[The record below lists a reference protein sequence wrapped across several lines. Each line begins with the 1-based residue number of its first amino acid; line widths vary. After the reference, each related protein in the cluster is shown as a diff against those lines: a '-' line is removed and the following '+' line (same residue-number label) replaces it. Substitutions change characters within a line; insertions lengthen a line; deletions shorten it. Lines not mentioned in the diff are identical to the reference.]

1 MTSRKDIFSKYFAS
15 DIFNQ
20 NPNYG
25 ITPSKPR
32 LRLNRSSLENTKEE
46 VFNIGKERR
55 INRNNDQN
63 KENEPILCQSAER
76 RKKNLD
82 KIYGSDIFNI
92 RKASSIERRRGKQ
105 KTKNTANRST
115 CFEEMKNN
123 DEFKKDLNNYTKLH
137 RGEKKPYNPGLYI
150 ETVLPQE
157 RYFDNYYENHCEGVL
172 PGTYLKSEGNIDENK
187 LNYIKKKMNLHRDE
201 SISKK

>member
-76 RKKNLD
+76 RKKNLA

-150 ETVLPQE
+150 SKFL
-157 RYFDNYYENHCEGVL
+157 N
-172 PGTYLKSEGNIDENK
+172 LK
-187 LNYIKKKMNLHRDE
+187 
-201 SISKK
+201 